1 MNFLSIRL
9 RKFILFLSLT
19 TFITLLT
26 TMNTTHAAVLLKMNA
41 KGSSVTTLQ
50 QRLTTL
56 NYITA
61 IDGVFG
67 IETHRAVIAF
77 QRDNQLNPTGI
88 VDTKTWNTIKNQ
100 QPSLNKSNKKDSP
113 KKHAPSPAPIPS
125 IELNQKTSPTAAAII
140 RTAKK
145 YTGTPYVF
153 GGTTPKGF
161 DCSGYLQYIFVQ
173 HGIKIPR
180 AADEQY
186 KIGTT
191 IARNKLIAGDLVF
204 FNTDA
209 KGISHC
215 GLYIGN
221 GNFIHASSS
230 KGVRIDELNNSY
242 WKTRYS
248 GAKRILK

>member
-1 MNFLSIRL
+1 MNSQPIRL
-9 RKFILFLSLT
+9 RKFILFLILT

-26 TMNTTHAAVLLKMNA
+26 TMNTTQAAVLLKMNA

-50 QRLTTL
+50 QRLTAL
-56 NYITA
+56 NYITT

-77 QRDNQLNPTGI
+77 QRDNQLKPTGI

-100 QPSLNKSNKKDSP
+100 QPSLNKTNKKDAP
-113 KKHAPSPAPIPS
+113 KKHAPNPIPS
-125 IELNQKTSPTAAAII
+125 IELNQKTSPAAAAII
-140 RTAKK
+140 RTAQK

-161 DCSGYLQYIFVQ
+161 DCSGYLQYIFAQ

-186 KIGTT
+186 KIGTM

-204 FNTDA
+204 FTTDT
-209 KGISHC
+209 KEISHC

-221 GNFIHASSS
+221 GKFIHASSS

-242 WKTRYS
+242 WKTRYA